1 MGELDRVLNR
11 LDKISETT
19 ARTDERVKGLSK
31 AFDDLKEAT
40 EEQDAKIQVLDTFKT
55 RISAYIVVLV
65 FIFGAVIKFM

>member
-11 LDKISETT
+11 LDKIGETV

-31 AFDDLKEAT
+31 SFDEMKEKT
-40 EEQDAKIQVLDTFKT
+40 EEQDDKIQVLDTFKT

-65 FIFGAVIKFM
+65 FIFGAVIKLM